1 MGGPEQHRC
10 CAVHFY
16 EWNIKMLVRRRKIL
30 LTTLVSYLICHSI
43 VADSSNSTS
52 NVTTSSSIAKSIEAK
67 VARISVITT
76 TEAKTYET
84 TVPTTSTEPITTTKT
99 IVPTSYRKV
108 TSIKAKK
115 ATTIKPRE
123 ESKVTEATTLK
134 LKEETTSRP
143 ISYAI
148 TKGTAAKAVKVTI
161 ITSENNSDAEKAC
174 EVIEVTNGTSSSTGN
189 YFLSHERA
197 AAAPNLHVWK
207 LEGKD
212 RYIFNTGTDNGWRI
226 GRYMFLSTGRSYYK
240 SSITKLPKLQ
250 AAEWKSSNGLSVQVK
265 CLEYPELIVVSG
277 SDLAKCTGTY
287 HKCGEKSVY
296 AKKRPVYQL
305 QGEDRYIY
313 YYPNSKGWRIG
324 SKNSLAAGENAG
336 DYYYASGMDTTN
348 PAMTK
353 TDWMFRNS
361 TSEMV
366 RVTTM
371 AMEEYS
377 QTTTSLPSTTTKVSQ
392 LARQPKVL
400 ADKPSTPSSGL
411 VLSLPQQ
418 SQTNIPE
425 DSGSASNIVKIDPI
439 TLSSILIFFVFLLL

>member
-67 VARISVITT
+67 VARISV
-76 TEAKTYET
+76 
-84 TVPTTSTEPITTTKT
+84 ITTTKT

-197 AAAPNLHVWK
+197 AAAPNLHV
-207 LEGKD
+207 
-212 RYIFNTGTDNGWRI
+212 
-226 GRYMFLSTGRSYYK
+226 
-240 SSITKLPKLQ
+240 
-250 AAEWKSSNGLSVQVK
+250 
-265 CLEYPELIVVSG
+265 
-277 SDLAKCTGTY
+277 
-287 HKCGEKSVY
+287 
-296 AKKRPVYQL
+296 
-305 QGEDRYIY
+305 
-313 YYPNSKGWRIG
+313 
-324 SKNSLAAGENAG
+324 
-336 DYYYASGMDTTN
+336 
-348 PAMTK
+348 
-353 TDWMFRNS
+353 
-361 TSEMV
+361 
-366 RVTTM
+366 
-371 AMEEYS
+371 
-377 QTTTSLPSTTTKVSQ
+377 
-392 LARQPKVL
+392 
-400 ADKPSTPSSGL
+400 
-411 VLSLPQQ
+411 
-418 SQTNIPE
+418 
-425 DSGSASNIVKIDPI
+425 
-439 TLSSILIFFVFLLL
+439 

>member
-1 MGGPEQHRC
+1 
-10 CAVHFY
+10 
-16 EWNIKMLVRRRKIL
+16 MLVRRQKIL

-52 NVTTSSSIAKSIEAK
+52 NVTTSSSIAKSIEAT

-76 TEAKTYET
+76 EATTYET

-99 IVPTSYRKV
+99 IAPTSYRKV
-108 TSIKAKK
+108 TSIIAKK

-123 ESKVTEATTLK
+123 ESKVTEALK
-134 LKEETTSRP
+134 FKEETTSRP
-143 ISYAI
+143 ISSDAI

-161 ITSENNSDAEKAC
+161 ITSENNNDAEKAC

-197 AAAPNLHVWK
+197 GAAPNLLVWK
-207 LEGKD
+207 LEGRD

-265 CLEYPELIVVSG
+265 CQEYPKLIVVSG
-277 SDLAKCTGTY
+277 SDLSKCTGTY
-287 HKCGEKSVY
+287 HKCGEKSIY

-366 RVTTM
+366 RVTM

-377 QTTTSLPSTTTKVSQ
+377 QTTTTSLPSTTTKVSQ

-400 ADKPSTPSSGL
+400 ADKPTTPSSGL
-411 VLSLPQQ
+411 VMSLPQQ

-425 DSGSASNIVKIDPI
+425 GSGSASNILKIDPI
-439 TLSSILIFFVFLLL
+439 NLSSILIFFVFLLL